1 MIRCISIYTSVA
13 LVALVVAG
21 CSTEPRQ
28 ETEPTAEGYLRQA
41 DIYRGKGQT
50 NQAIAYYDK
59 SLELDPSNAAAYWN
73 KAQLCRLTGRKQEAI
88 KAYRGYLQWCAPPN
102 DVFAENAR
110 RIIARLE
117 GKEPATPELSLEE
130 IIKRLRSPNPKIR
143 ADAVQILRKS
153 GNKEAI
159 PALIEALDDKN
170 FTIRGM
176 VAQALGQLRAAEAVP
191 ALIDILETDG
201 RYIINRRIA
210 PRDLP
215 QDPIWQ
221 VVKAL
226 ADIGDPS
233 ASEPLSKFLVQP
245 LLPKLALQEKNI
257 IAKHMTIYIIG
268 ELGPKFKQVVAPAI
282 PKLIDLL
289 GRRSYVGTLGVRGDV
304 MYGYHDDR
312 PPTGIMGLNLTYTGS
327 IAARALEKA
336 TGQKFGENQIKWRSW
351 WESHKS
357 DFEPSIK

>member
-1 MIRCISIYTSVA
+1 MIRCISMYTSVV

-21 CSTEPRQ
+21 CSTEPWV

-41 DIYRGKGQT
+41 SIYRSKGQID
-50 NQAIAYYDK
+50 QAITYYDK

-73 KAQLCRLTGRKQEAI
+73 KAQLCRFTGRKQEAI
-88 KAYRGYLQWCAPPN
+88 EAYRGYLRWCVPPD
-102 DVFAENAR
+102 DVFAEDAR

-117 GKEPATPELSLEE
+117 GKEPATTELTLEE
-130 IIKRLRSPNPKIR
+130 IIKRLRSPNPRIR
-143 ADAVQILRKS
+143 ADAVQVLGKS

-159 PALIEALDDKN
+159 PALIEALDDEN

-176 VAQALGQLRAAEAVP
+176 VAQALGQLRAVEAIP

-201 RYIINRRIA
+201 RYIINSRIA

-226 ADIGDPS
+226 ADIGEPS

-245 LLPKLALQEKNI
+245 LLPKLAHQEKNI
-257 IAKHMTIYIIG
+257 IAKHKTIYIIG

-289 GRRSYVGTLGVRGDV
+289 GRRSYVGTIGVSGDV
-304 MYGYHDDR
+304 MYGYHDDI
-312 PPTGIMGLNLTYTGS
+312 PPTGILGLNLTYTGS
-327 IAARALEKA
+327 IAAQALEKA
-336 TGQKFGENQIKWRSW
+336 TGQNFGENQIKWRSW
-351 WESHKS
+351 WESHRQ
-357 DFEPSIK
+357 DFEPSAR